1 MENPITIAEIMRR
14 WCVGRQMAERLA
26 RESGTLLPR
35 VKNGPY
41 LARRKAFEEYMEG
54 GARCSA

>member
-14 WCVGRQMAERLA
+14 WCVGRQMAERLV

-41 LARRKAFEEYMEG
+41 LARRTAFEEYMEG
-54 GARCSA
+54 GAK